1 MFTSLK
7 KWLAQKPFGDTWHK
21 FQKNG
26 IAFFLYGALKAQT
39 LIPAVAGRNGVMGKV
54 LEKNGIKRLFRL
66 YSNHRITSAKMFEF
80 YSNRLLQYTA
90 KVKKL
95 RLVIDWTTLK
105 ENFMLLS
112 ISLITKRG
120 RTIPIAYDGS

>member
-1 MFTSLK
+1 MFASLK

-54 LEKNGIKRLFRL
+54 FEKMGSSDYLD
-66 YSNHRITSAKMFEF
+66 
-80 YSNRLLQYTA
+80 YTA
-90 KVKKL
+90 IIELQIQK
-95 RLVIDWTTLK
+95 
-105 ENFMLLS
+105 
-112 ISLITKRG
+112 
-120 RTIPIAYDGS
+120 